1 MDTQNKHQKELVI
14 VQILYLYIIPTLLL
28 FYRVIPGEFRV
39 TMLFLI
45 SLLMYGIIKRSGWTY
60 SDMGLKKGFLKDFL
74 PYLIFTVIGVITLV
88 VISEVVPQIEN
99 RQVYEWWEDVRFL
112 VLFVPISVLQ
122 EIVFRGILM
131 HMLRKAFNNVPFVIF
146 LNASLF
152 ALIHI
157 IYINTDIVL
166 PLTFIGGIG
175 FAVMYYK
182 YPNLVM
188 ISISHTIL
196 NFTAMILGFFV
207 VR

>member
-1 MDTQNKHQKELVI
+1 MDTQSKHEKELVI

-28 FYRVIPGEFRV
+28 FYGVIPGEFRV
-39 TMLFLI
+39 VMLFLV

-60 SDMGLKKGFLKDFL
+60 ADMGLYKGFTKDFI
-74 PYLIFTVIGVITLV
+74 PYFIFTLVGVIALV
-88 VISEVVPQIEN
+88 TIAELVPKIEN
-99 RQVYEWWEDVRFL
+99 REVYEWWEDVRFL
-112 VLFVPISVLQ
+112 LLFIPISVLQ

-131 HMLRKAFNNVPFVIF
+131 NMLRRAFTNVPFIIL

-157 IYINTDIVL
+157 IYLDTDIIL

-175 FAVMYYK
+175 FALMYYRYK
-182 YPNLVM
+182 NLIM

-207 VR
+207 IR